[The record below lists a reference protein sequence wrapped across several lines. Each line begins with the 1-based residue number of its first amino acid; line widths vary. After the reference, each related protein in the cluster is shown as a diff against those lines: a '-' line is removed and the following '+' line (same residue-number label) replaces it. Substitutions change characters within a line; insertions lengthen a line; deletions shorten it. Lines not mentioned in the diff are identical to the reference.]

1 LKKITALICFLLAG
15 MMIFGGCSL
24 VDAQNPLAS
33 ASASASPADSS
44 KSDVVVAEVDGDP
57 IYYDDY
63 YALLTQMLSQMG
75 LSADD
80 ESASSYKESVVK
92 SLVSEKVIKKMLTEK
107 GYMDLTDDQLAK
119 AGDDAKEDLK
129 SYIEYYYSSDVT
141 ADLGDDYTDE
151 EYQAAL
157 DKAVEK
163 DKQEVLDGIG
173 MTWDQL
179 LDNYKLSVAK
189 DAAKAK
195 LTGDLKPTDDE
206 VKAEYDKKVASD
218 KTTMEDDPTTYESD
232 VMYGTTVYYVPG
244 GLRNIKQV
252 LIKIDDTTNAA
263 IGVLRD
269 NGYDDQADILKEKAL
284 AAIKTKADEA
294 LAKIKSKEI
303 TFDQAISKY
312 NEDDSMPEGGYP
324 VSEGTST
331 YDEAFTKGAMALK
344 NINDVS
350 DLIATDYGYHILEY
364 VGDTTAGAVDLSKV
378 KDEIYDSLKSSLQ
391 DDKWTSITDDW
402 TKQCN
407 VQYYSENY

>member
-1 LKKITALICFLLAG
+1 MKKITALICFLLAG